1 MDAYPAQLGKYRITG
16 VLGRGAM
23 GVVYKAEDPVIRRP
37 VAIKTI
43 QQHSATYAD
52 PQAKAAARF
61 RNEAQAAGRLLHPGI
76 VAVYEYGE
84 QDEVA
89 FIAMEYVE
97 GQTLAHFL
105 QQKIALTDADI
116 LSVMVQLLE
125 ALEHA
130 HEMGVWH
137 RDIKPSNL
145 IVTPRGRVKVNDF
158 GIARIEN
165 SDLTQM
171 NVLIGTPHYM
181 APEQYLDGPIDRRVD
196 LWAAGVLLYQLLTGR
211 LPFIGAPDA
220 VMYQV
225 MHQTP
230 LAPSALA
237 PARPPW
243 YDAIVRRA
251 LAKQRD
257 ARYASAAL
265 FMQDLLGAAT
275 APAPPTISE
284 QTVVRAASSVRRVG
298 LPMPEGY
305 GTATGSPS
313 SAFGAEAQPHGTPQ
327 PRALSGSHAE
337 PLGFAQPPPA
347 SGTTLAPPGWD
358 PAMLTRIEAELA
370 RHVGPVARV
379 LVTRAAR
386 QCSDVESLRSRLAVH
401 LADGAARERF
411 IHPDGDPSTRAR
423 ASAFG
428 PGGPGSGFAASGLE
442 PSFASITGGGSS
454 GEGGRG
460 APAAGPASGFGASEL
475 PVPPQPPSDALIAQ
489 ATRLLSE
496 RLGPIARVLTRR
508 AAQDCDSGELFVQRV
523 LAHLQDEGERQ
534 RVGQALA
541 GLR

>member
-1 MDAYPAQLGKYRITG
+1 MPDTPAAPAAGPEAYPAQLGKYRVTG

-84 QDEVA
+84 QGDVA

-145 IVTPRGRVKVNDF
+145 IVTRRGRIKVNDF

-171 NVLIGTPHYM
+171 SVLIGTPHYM

-196 LWAAGVLLYQLLTGR
+196 LWASGVLLYQLLTGR

-230 LAPSALA
+230 LPPSALA

-243 YDAIVRRA
+243 YDAIVQKA
-251 LAKQRD
+251 LAKSRD

-275 APAPPTISE
+275 APASPTISE
-284 QTVVRAASSVRRVG
+284 QTVVRAASSVRRIG

-305 GTATGSPS
+305 GTATGSPA
-313 SAFGAEAQPHGTPQ
+313 SAFGADALAHGTPQ
-327 PRALSGSHAE
+327 PRALSGSQAE
-337 PLGFAQPPPA
+337 PLGFAQPPPS
-347 SGTTLAPPGWD
+347 SGSTQAPPGWD
-358 PAMLTRIEAELA
+358 AAVLTRIEAELA
-370 RHVGPVARV
+370 RHVGPVAKV
-379 LVTRAAR
+379 LVARAAR
-386 QCSDVESLRSRLAVH
+386 QCSDVESLRGRLAVH
-401 LADGAARERF
+401 LANEAERERF
-411 IHPDGDPSTRAR
+411 IHPEGDPSTRPR

-428 PGGPGSGFAASGLE
+428 PGFVASGLE
-442 PSFASITGGGSS
+442 PSFAAITGGDT
-454 GEGGRG
+454 
-460 APAAGPASGFGASEL
+460 AAAGPASGFGASEL
-475 PVPPQPPSDALIAQ
+475 PAPPQPPSDALIVQ

-508 AAQDCDSGELFVQRV
+508 AAQDCGSGELFVQRV